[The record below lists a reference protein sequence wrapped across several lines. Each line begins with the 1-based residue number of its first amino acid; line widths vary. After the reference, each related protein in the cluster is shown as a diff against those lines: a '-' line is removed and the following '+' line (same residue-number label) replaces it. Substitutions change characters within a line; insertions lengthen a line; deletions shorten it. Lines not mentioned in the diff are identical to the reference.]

1 MYCPIMP
8 SEFVHYLVPG
18 PVFNRRP
25 GIARTRIAKVGIGNQ
40 LSDTFN
46 EIVTL

>member
-1 MYCPIMP
+1 MP

-46 EIVTL
+46 KIVAL